1 MKSLLVMALL
11 FVGASNVWAE
21 TISTTVASWNLK
33 TASWTKESGFGTS
46 TITINSQSC
55 TYATGEL
62 EGLALQGGSGT
73 SWSVN
78 SNGLS
83 QGNGTRNIAI
93 LDLKAGDVVTV
104 VTTTSAISGLVNGT
118 SLNGNTTGTCTF
130 TVTADGAF
138 GFKVERYDGS
148 STTAYTTSIVVNRQV
163 DAVQVSSWDLKT
175 ASWAKESGFG
185 TSTITINSQSCTYAT
200 GELEGLALQGGSG
213 TSWSVN
219 SNGLS
224 QGNGT
229 RNIAILD
236 LKAGDVVTVV
246 TTTSAISGLVNG
258 TSLNGNTTGTCTF
271 TVTADGAF
279 GFKVERY
286 DGSSTTAYTTLISV
300 LRARSYYEETFDNIK
315 TIAETLAA
323 VPNDNASATST
334 LLTAISTQQTAFSA
348 ATTAAGLTTAIS
360 TLIIARDNFVANAN
374 PTTGNQFDLTY
385 LLTNPDLEDIAD
397 WGSAAAQGWYTDIP
411 TTDMGDYNNFAV
423 RTSLNSSK
431 NAVERYTSNV
441 CTTASTFGL
450 YQKVT
455 LPAGNYSFSAN
466 ALANNASNIVMA
478 AGNTEGDAVTT
489 SDFAEYGVDFAQASN
504 SEIKLGIMISSEG
517 TNAANWMAMTELKLY
532 KTAPSSVPV
541 TVTAAGM
548 ATYVPAYN
556 LNFSGTDI
564 EAYKVKV
571 NTKGTATLTKVDEVP
586 AGTPVLLIGTTDD
599 IPVIASAAAVSD
611 NDLVAGTGAAVAT
624 IDGTYT
630 NMILNN
636 GSSGIGFY
644 FANGQ
649 TVATN
654 RAYLHILTS
663 LAPDAAAPMMLVFDD
678 GNTTGIDAALMNSEQ
693 RIENS
698 VYDLQGR
705 QIVNGKS
712 VNGKLQKGLYI
723 VNGRKVVIK

>member
-1 MKSLLVMALL
+1 MKQKLLTMKSLLVTAAL

-55 TYATGEL
+55 TYATG
-62 EGLALQGGSGT
+62 
-73 SWSVN
+73 
-78 SNGLS
+78 
-83 QGNGTRNIAI
+83 
-93 LDLKAGDVVTV
+93 D
-104 VTTTSAISGLVNGT
+104 
-118 SLNGNTTGTCTF
+118 
-130 TVTADGAF
+130 
-138 GFKVERYDGS
+138 
-148 STTAYTTSIVVNRQV
+148 
-163 DAVQVSSWDLKT
+163 
-175 ASWAKESGFG
+175 
-185 TSTITINSQSCTYAT
+185 
-200 GELEGLALQGGSG
+200 LEGLALQGGSG

-599 IPVIASAAAVSD
+599 IPVIASAAVSD

>member
-55 TYATGEL
+55 TYATGDL

-200 GELEGLALQGGSG
+200 GDLEGLALQGGSG